1 MAEEIMV
8 KEADPHVITLEEE
21 AATYLEEQQ
30 RVGEQEFKNCTIT
43 VVLQLMPVDDHP
55 QGRMGLLSI
64 RNDDDAPLFTTS
76 LRGEELA
83 EFLQIPRLD
92 RLVEE
97 LRNLLPQRLTERVA
111 KAKELAKQTPSQA
124 TSRSASTSTKGG
136 KGAQK
141 SDRVQPEV
149 PAKTVSATPG
159 TISGPAT
166 TTNNPSVPQSTLTP
180 KPAPQAVTKPVE
192 DTTRQ
197 LTLF

>member
-1 MAEEIMV
+1 MTEEIMV
-8 KEADPHVITLEEE
+8 KEADPPVITLEEE
-21 AATYLEEQQ
+21 AVTYLEEQQ
-30 RVGEQEFKNCTIT
+30 WIGEQEFKNCAIT

-55 QGRMGLLSI
+55 QGRMGLLSV

-83 EFLQIPRLD
+83 EFLQIPRLA

-97 LRNLLPQRLTERVA
+97 LRNLLPQRLIERTA
-111 KAKELAKQTPSQA
+111 KAKEQAKQTTPQA
-124 TSRSASTSTKGG
+124 TSRSAVTLTKG

-141 SDRVQPEV
+141 SARVQPEV
-149 PAKTVSATPG
+149 PTKPVSATPG
-159 TISGPAT
+159 TISPAT
-166 TTNNPSVPQSTLTP
+166 TPNNPSVPQATLTS
-180 KPAPQAVTKPVE
+180 KPATQAVTKPVE

>member
-1 MAEEIMV
+1 MAEEIML
-8 KEADPHVITLEEE
+8 KEADPPVITLEEE

-30 RVGEQEFKNCTIT
+30 RVREQEFKNCAIT

-64 RNDDDAPLFTTS
+64 RNDDDTPLFTTP

-83 EFLQIPRLD
+83 EFLQIPRMD
-92 RLVEE
+92 RLIEE
-97 LRNLLPQRLTERVA
+97 LRNLLPQRLTERAA
-111 KAKELAKQTPSQA
+111 KAKEQSKQATAQV
-124 TSRSASTSTKGG
+124 TSRSTGTSVKVG

-141 SDRVQPEV
+141 SACVQPEG
-149 PAKTVSATPG
+149 PAKPISATPE
-159 TISGPAT
+159 TISPAAA
-166 TTNNPSVPQSTLTP
+166 TNNPSVPQSTLTP
-180 KPAPQAVTKPVE
+180 KPVTEAVTKPVE